1 VILPPTPGAAK
12 LILSTAL
19 GATLVQAVPSDAEWW
34 KVGAGGLIG
43 FLSSLVVFRTRLYGL
58 KRDID
63 AERDARLAHERSMSD
78 KLLAVEE
85 RIAESVG
92 RIEQSIVD
100 RQNSD
105 VAAGLRD
112 EAKSREALNAIRRDN
127 DENHK
132 ENRERFRIMRQQ
144 LFAVVQL
151 IAKIA
156 RAIPGINQDD
166 VDLMMVRVH
175 SAEVERAD

>member
-1 VILPPTPGAAK
+1 
-12 LILSTAL
+12 
-19 GATLVQAVPSDAEWW
+19 
-34 KVGAGGLIG
+34 
-43 FLSSLVVFRTRLYGL
+43 
-58 KRDID
+58 
-63 AERDARLAHERSMSD
+63 MSD

-112 EAKSREALNAIRRDN
+112 EAKSRDALNAIRRDN